1 MINIEP
7 NSTVISPDDLRITYN
22 TLFDLVQLAMNPK
35 KSDLHIDSEDKL
47 QALLILAK
55 TDEKEAARLNRVLE
69 LSAAA
74 STIHRLIKEKGLI

>member
-55 TDEKEAARLNRVLE
+55 TDEKEATRLNRVLE